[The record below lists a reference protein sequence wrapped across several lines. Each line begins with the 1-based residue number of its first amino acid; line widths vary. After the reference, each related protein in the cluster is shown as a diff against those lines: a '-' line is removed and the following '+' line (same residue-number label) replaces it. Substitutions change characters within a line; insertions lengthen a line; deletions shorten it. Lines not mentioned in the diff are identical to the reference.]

1 MAMMSNTLT
10 RNGVPLIGWR
20 QPSQCMPLFS
30 VTIVGILIPMIS
42 MTESYPSRDGV
53 SAGARCHPR
62 SGVRSYPTE
71 MSQHRNRR
79 IRGVVSL
86 GTGVAVIVA
95 LGASLLYFLWVASI
109 RNADQIGQLSIGT
122 LVVGVACAFAS
133 VMLAFSMIR
142 AIRRA
147 EDGRALLAALLAGG
161 FAIAAALALAAS
173 DVLGKL
179 AG

>member
-1 MAMMSNTLT
+1 MMSNTLT

-20 QPSQCMPLFS
+20 QPSQRMPLFS
-30 VTIVGILIPMIS
+30 VTIVGILMPMIS
-42 MTESYPSRDGV
+42 MPESYPSRGGV
-53 SAGARCHPR
+53 SA
-62 SGVRSYPTE
+62 PT
-71 MSQHRNRR
+71 NRR
-79 IRGVVSL
+79 KVVPYGDEPEPWTSYSRRGLSL
-86 GTGVAVIVA
+86 GTGVAVVVA

-122 LVVGVACAFAS
+122 FVVGIACAFAAL
-133 VMLAFSMIR
+133 MLAFSMIR

-161 FAIAAALALAAS
+161 FAIAAAAALAAS

>member
-1 MAMMSNTLT
+1 M
-10 RNGVPLIGWR
+10 
-20 QPSQCMPLFS
+20 
-30 VTIVGILIPMIS
+30 
-42 MTESYPSRDGV
+42 
-53 SAGARCHPR
+53 H
-62 SGVRSYPTE
+62 
-71 MSQHRNRR
+71 MSQNRDRR

-133 VMLAFSMIR
+133 IMLAFSMIR

-161 FAIAAALALAAS
+161 FAIAAAVALAAS